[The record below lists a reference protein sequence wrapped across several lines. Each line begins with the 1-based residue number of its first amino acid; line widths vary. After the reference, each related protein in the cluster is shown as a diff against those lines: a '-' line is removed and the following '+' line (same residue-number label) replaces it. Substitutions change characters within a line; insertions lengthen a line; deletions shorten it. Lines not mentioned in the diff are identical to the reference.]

1 MQPPLISPPDRLID
15 AEQAQRL
22 PSSWREAYLN
32 RPLHDLPRD
41 VNHLYD
47 LLWSQ
52 RRENDLKAK
61 ALLMQQ
67 AQLDRTQRRLR
78 DNWIVTGLLF
88 LALAGTMIKLFW
100 LR

>member
-15 AEQAQRL
+15 AEHMQRL

-32 RPLHDLPRD
+32 RPLQDLPRD

-52 RRENDLKAK
+52 RREIDLKAK
-61 ALLMQQ
+61 ALLMLQ
-67 AQLDRTQRRLR
+67 AEQERDRRFLLVNFIAT
-78 DNWIVTGLLF
+78 VLLF
-88 LALAGTMIKLFW
+88 LALGTTLIKLFW